1 MLVLTRRVG
10 EKLVIGNE
18 VVVEVLSVSGEG
30 VRLGVTAPRETSIH
44 RFEVFEEIQA
54 ANRAASTATV
64 STPCTAVGEVVAR
77 VRGKKDKSKKDKSKD
92 EAGILSLKPGVWK
105 K

>member
-18 VVVEVLSVSGEG
+18 ILVEVLSVSGDG
-30 VRLGVTAPRETSIH
+30 VRLGVTAPRETSVH

-54 ANRAASTATV
+54 ANRAASTAT
-64 STPCTAVGEVVAR
+64 SAAPREAVGEFAAR
-77 VRGKKDKSKKDKSKD
+77 MREKKEKS
-92 EAGILSLKPGVWK
+92 E
-105 K
+105 